1 MGKYFSKE
9 KFLYPFYVLT
19 HPMDGFYEIRH
30 RERGSVPIALIIA
43 ALFSFSFS
51 MNRILASFVVN
62 NTDPREVD
70 SYYELKALFLFF
82 FLFCIGNWSITC
94 LMQGEG
100 RFKDIV
106 IAVGY
111 GMLPL
116 VLTFIPA
123 TILSRFIAADEEA
136 FYYVILIVGVAWTAI
151 LILIGI
157 MTIHNYTLAK
167 TIVTLFLTFVA
178 MLIIV
183 FILVMLSDLVSQV
196 IGFFRNIY
204 IELVFRT

>member
-1 MGKYFSKE
+1 
-9 KFLYPFYVLT
+9 
-19 HPMDGFYEIRH
+19 MDGFYEIRH

-116 VLTFIPA
+116 VLTFVPA

-136 FYYVILIVGVAWTAI
+136 FYYVFLIVGVAWTAI
-151 LILIGI
+151 MILIGI
-157 MTIHNYTLAK
+157 MTVHNYTLAK
-167 TIVTLFLTFVA
+167 TIVTLFLTFIA

>member
-116 VLTFIPA
+116 VLTFVPA

-136 FYYVILIVGVAWTAI
+136 FYYVFLIVGVAWTAI
-151 LILIGI
+151 MILIGI
-157 MTIHNYTLAK
+157 MTVHNYTLAK
-167 TIVTLFLTFVA
+167 TIVTLFLTFIA

>member
-30 RERGSVPIALIIA
+30 RERGSVPIALIIV
-43 ALFSFSFS
+43 ALFSVSYS

-62 NTDPREVD
+62 DTDPRTVD
-70 SYYELKALFLFF
+70 SYYELKGLFIF
-82 FLFCIGNWSITC
+82 FLLFCVANWSITC

-100 RFKDIV
+100 RFKDII

-111 GMLPL
+111 AMLPL
-116 VLTFIPA
+116 ILTFIPS
-123 TILSRFIAADEEA
+123 TILSSFIAADEEA
-136 FYYVILIVGVAWTAI
+136 FYYVILVIGVAWTAI
-151 LILIGI
+151 LILMGI

-167 TIVTLFLTFVA
+167 TLVTLFLTFVS

-183 FILVMLSDLVSQV
+183 FILMMLSDLVTQV
-196 IGFFRNIY
+196 IGFFRSIY
-204 IELVFRT
+204 MELVFRT

>member
-116 VLTFIPA
+116 VLTFVPA

-136 FYYVILIVGVAWTAI
+136 FYYVFLIVGVAWTAI
-151 LILIGI
+151 MILIGI
-157 MTIHNYTLAK
+157 MTVHNYTLAK
-167 TIVTLFLTFVA
+167 TIVTLFLTFIA

-183 FILVMLSDLVSQV
+183 FILVMLSDWC
-196 IGFFRNIY
+196 R
-204 IELVFRT
+204 R

>member
-9 KFLYPFYVLT
+9 KFRYPFYVLT

-30 RERGSVPIALIIA
+30 RERGSVLVALIIV
-43 ALFSFSFS
+43 ALFSFSYS

-70 SYYELKALFLFF
+70 SYFELKGLFIFF

-100 RFKDIV
+100 RLKDII

-111 GMLPL
+111 SMLPL
-116 VLTFIPA
+116 ILTFVPA
-123 TILSRFIAADEEA
+123 TLLSRFIAADEEA
-136 FYYVILIVGVAWTAI
+136 FYYVILIVGIAWFAI
-151 LILIGI
+151 LTLIGI
-157 MTIHNYTLAK
+157 MTIHNYTLTK
-167 TIVTLFLTFVA
+167 TILTLVLTFIS

-183 FILVMLSDLVSQV
+183 FILMMLSDLLTQV

-204 IELVFRT
+204 TELIFRT